1 MKDLFLALIL
11 GRDRDLYDCTLVVSV
26 RHFVEL
32 DMQSCLCQL
41 KKQDCV
47 VQEL

>member
-11 GRDRDLYDCTLVVSV
+11 GRDLYDCTLVVSV

-32 DMQSCLCQL
+32 DMQSCSCQL